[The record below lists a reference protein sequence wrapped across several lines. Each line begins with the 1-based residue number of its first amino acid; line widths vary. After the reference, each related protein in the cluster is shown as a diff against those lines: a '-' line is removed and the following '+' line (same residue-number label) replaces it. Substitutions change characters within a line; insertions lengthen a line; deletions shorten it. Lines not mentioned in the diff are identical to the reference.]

1 MRFLT
6 DFSET
11 RTSLSSALDTLT
23 SGCWAAS
30 ARCWSEQ
37 WVTWNLRLEFK
48 SIRLGR
54 ELSHRIPTGAAPHEH
69 WWNWAEEL
77 EQLKHLTLTHKPSRT
92 GSKSVSC
99 RTRLYFL
106 SCCYRDVTTREL
118 FLRTGAWRRRKK
130 NKTTTTGAAE
140 DRRWDTRRKRMENW
154 KIEVKIKRK
163 QRLQRP
169 CSSSLIPNTSVTVQT
184 TKNTDK
190 EKEILK
196 AKPHCSLS
204 SNRPRSHIQP
214 TDPKHQLIPLHT
226 FTEKTLYR
234 IYTLCTAL
242 GPNSS
247 VSATSFAT
255 HIPLVSSFHAKCN
268 YNLCHI

>member
-1 MRFLT
+1 M
-6 DFSET
+6 
-11 RTSLSSALDTLT
+11 
-23 SGCWAAS
+23 
-30 ARCWSEQ
+30 
-37 WVTWNLRLEFK
+37 
-48 SIRLGR
+48 
-54 ELSHRIPTGAAPHEH
+54 
-69 WWNWAEEL
+69 
-77 EQLKHLTLTHKPSRT
+77 
-92 GSKSVSC
+92 SC

-106 SCCYRDVTTREL
+106 SCCYREVTTREL

-140 DRRWDTRRKRMENW
+140 DRRWDTRRRRKENW

-163 QRLQRP
+163 QTLQRP

-184 TKNTDK
+184 TKNPDK

-196 AKPHCSLS
+196 AKPRCSLS

-234 IYTLCTAL
+234 NYTFCTAL
-242 GPNSS
+242 GPNSC
-247 VSATSFAT
+247 VSATRFAT

-268 YNLCHI
+268 YNWCHI